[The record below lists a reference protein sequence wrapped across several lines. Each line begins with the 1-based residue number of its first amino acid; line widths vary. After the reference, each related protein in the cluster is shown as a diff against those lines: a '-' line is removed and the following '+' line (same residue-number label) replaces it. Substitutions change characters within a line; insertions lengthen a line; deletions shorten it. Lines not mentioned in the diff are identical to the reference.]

1 MQLMSQYFNK
11 QVFKA
16 AWPICFGY
24 IPLGVACGILGQKVG
39 LDAFLMAMMSIFLF
53 AGSGQFIA
61 LAMIGANTAI
71 IPIIVTVGI
80 VNLRH
85 MLYGLILNQYISKES
100 FLYRLIYAQEIVD
113 ETFAVNSV
121 EFQKSNSKWTPKNA
135 FGLNFVAHM
144 GWVLATVAGVLLGS
158 AIYIDTGL
166 VSYAL
171 IAMFIGLWSFH
182 FKTFKLVG
190 VGVLGGI
197 LALVLSLWL
206 DNMLNVVVA
215 TIVAAIVGAMVDNGD
230 EVDKK

>member
-1 MQLMSQYFNK
+1 M
-11 QVFKA
+11 
-16 AWPICFGY
+16 
-24 IPLGVACGILGQKVG
+24 
-39 LDAFLMAMMSIFLF
+39 
-53 AGSGQFIA
+53 
-61 LAMIGANTAI
+61 
-71 IPIIVTVGI
+71 
-80 VNLRH
+80 
-85 MLYGLILNQYISKES
+85 
-100 FLYRLIYAQEIVD
+100 D

-121 EFQKSNSKWTPKNA
+121 EFQKSNSQWTPKNA

-182 FKTFKLVG
+182 FKTFKLVA